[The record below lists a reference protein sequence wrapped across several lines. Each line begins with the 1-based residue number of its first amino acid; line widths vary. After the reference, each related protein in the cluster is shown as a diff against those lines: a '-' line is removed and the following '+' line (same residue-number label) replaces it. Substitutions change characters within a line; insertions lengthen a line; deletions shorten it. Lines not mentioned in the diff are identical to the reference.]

1 MVPNQGEKNGQIHYQ
16 TSNHGSGDAVYHHV
30 PAVPACPHHAGK
42 SVPVREDERRSDRQE
57 AGGNVALGSDQAP
70 GNNCHNIIHE
80 MKNVCM
86 FNKLKYQNPEIMPA
100 WKALRMATIEGA
112 KAVGVDD
119 IVGSLE
125 PGKQAD
131 FIAID
136 LNYPSMLPV
145 YTYPM
150 RNIVPNLVYSARGQE
165 VALSV
170 VNGRVIMKDQK
181 ILTIDENESLEKIK
195 KYPAEIGKRA
205 AKEFF
210 EIHGTNAMF
219 MEEDKL

>member
-1 MVPNQGEKNGQIHYQ
+1 
-16 TSNHGSGDAVYHHV
+16 
-30 PAVPACPHHAGK
+30 
-42 SVPVREDERRSDRQE
+42 
-57 AGGNVALGSDQAP
+57 
-70 GNNCHNIIHE
+70 
-80 MKNVCM
+80 
-86 FNKLKYQNPEIMPA
+86 
-100 WKALRMATIEGA
+100 
-112 KAVGVDD
+112 
-119 IVGSLE
+119 
-125 PGKQAD
+125 
-131 FIAID
+131 
-136 LNYPSMLPV
+136 MLPV

>member
-1 MVPNQGEKNGQIHYQ
+1 
-16 TSNHGSGDAVYHHV
+16 
-30 PAVPACPHHAGK
+30 
-42 SVPVREDERRSDRQE
+42 
-57 AGGNVALGSDQAP
+57 
-70 GNNCHNIIHE
+70 

>member
-1 MVPNQGEKNGQIHYQ
+1 MIVN
-16 TSNHGSGDAVYHHV
+16 
-30 PAVPACPHHAGK
+30 PASIGIIDGIVCP
-42 SVPVREDERRSDRQE
+42 SLVFQE